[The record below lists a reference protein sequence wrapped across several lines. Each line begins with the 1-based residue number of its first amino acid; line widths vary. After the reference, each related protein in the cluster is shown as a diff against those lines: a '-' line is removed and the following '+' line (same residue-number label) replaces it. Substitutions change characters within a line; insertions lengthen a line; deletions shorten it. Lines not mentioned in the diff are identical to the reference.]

1 MVVGQD
7 SMKRVYG
14 VRLVTYTILMVQL
27 RQITRTVSPDRSYTP
42 AALPATSVNPVTPP
56 ATISA
61 ARTAPNH
68 RQSSFDHLYSLQPQ
82 SQHAGS

>member
-1 MVVGQD
+1 MVVGQN

-27 RQITRTVSPDRSYTP
+27 CQIARAVSPGRSYTP
-42 AALPATSVNPVTPP
+42 AALPVPFVNPVTPP

-61 ARTAPNH
+61 ARTAPNR